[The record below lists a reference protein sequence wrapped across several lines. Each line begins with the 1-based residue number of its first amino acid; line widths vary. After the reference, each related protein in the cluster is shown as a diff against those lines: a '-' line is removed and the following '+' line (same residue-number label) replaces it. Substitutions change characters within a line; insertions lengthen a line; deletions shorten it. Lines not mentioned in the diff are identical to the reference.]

1 MCEKHSKKSKIRRKK
16 RHFKLKKINY
26 FTCGSID
33 VDKII
38 DYIFTTGIDSIYRL
52 PPKFGIKTTYS
63 RYNPPTETRINKIP
77 FKRKTILAFTL

>member
-33 VDKII
+33 VDKIFFLHLALI
-38 DYIFTTGIDSIYRL
+38 QFAGSPQNL
-52 PPKFGIKTTYS
+52 GSKQL
-63 RYNPPTETRINKIP
+63 TEDIIRN
-77 FKRKTILAFTL
+77 RNSD